1 MNVALPRRAWLVVL
15 LAALPGCVPPA
26 AAPPPAVPEAI
37 APVSVDATRFRPEA
51 TIGTSIARVP
61 GLTQLAREAAVA
73 DATALLDGAGPYT
86 LFAPTD
92 AAYARLAGDV
102 PAALLAPENRAT
114 LLLLLRDHL
123 VAGAVS
129 EADLVARIRAG
140 GGRAT
145 LTSLA
150 GQPIVATLD
159 GDVVMLTSSSGSRA
173 YIETADR
180 RQANGV
186 IHVINGVLVPTL
198 TK

>member
-1 MNVALPRRAWLVVL
+1 MTIVLPRRAWLVVL

-26 AAPPPAVPEAI
+26 AAPPPAVRATI
-37 APVSVDATRFRPEA
+37 APVAVDAAQIRPEA
-51 TIGTSIARVP
+51 TIGTSIAQVP
-61 GLTQLAREAAVA
+61 GLTQLAREATVA
-73 DATALLDGAGPYT
+73 DATTLLNGAGPYT

-102 PAALLAPENRAT
+102 PVALLAPENRAT
-114 LLLLLRDHL
+114 LQLLLRDHL

-150 GQPIVATLD
+150 RQPIVATLD

-173 YIETADR
+173 YIEAADR

-186 IHVINGVLVPTL
+186 IHVVNGVLIPTL
-198 TK
+198 TE